1 MVKEHMT
8 LNHEPQ
14 DRFSKQEL
22 FDTLSL
28 LDIEDSHK
36 ILDDDHNW
44 LTAPQSSIFNN
55 ADYLG

>member
-1 MVKEHMT
+1 MVKQYMT

-22 FDTLSL
+22 FDTLGL

-36 ILDDDHNW
+36 ILDDDQNW
-44 LTAPQSSIFNN
+44 LSAPSSSVFKN
-55 ADYLG
+55 ADYPG